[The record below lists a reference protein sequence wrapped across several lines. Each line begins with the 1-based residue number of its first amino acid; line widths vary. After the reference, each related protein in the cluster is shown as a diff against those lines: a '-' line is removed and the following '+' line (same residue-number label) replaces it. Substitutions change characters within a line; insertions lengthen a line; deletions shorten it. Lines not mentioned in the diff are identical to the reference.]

1 MFANGCKIR
10 LDSGTTSRKG
20 KYVENLRVFKVT
32 STNIRVA

>member
-10 LDSGTTSRKG
+10 LESGKTSRKG
-20 KYVENLRVFKVT
+20 KHVENLKVFNVT